1 MIGYDLL
8 NEPFGDEVTEIGP
21 LYQDVA
27 QRIRKH
33 DPDGILFIEPQV
45 WCMPNACVVAHPSH
59 VQLLVRSRVC
69 QPHSRCQG

>member
-21 LYQDVA
+21 LYADVA

-45 WCMPNACVVAHPSH
+45 ACMRTAC
-59 VQLLVRSRVC
+59 RSLHNPLYSGC
-69 QPHSRCQG
+69 GIHLAYLGACCAA